1 MTTKTVGKLVKLTTA
16 IGVWPVGSLAKVIPA
31 PYKTIPYSK
40 VNSTGER
47 KEFVEAPEDKAIWI
61 IMSNPDQIDA
71 HPKFPVYE
79 NEIEEFVRDN

>member
-1 MTTKTVGKLVKLTTA
+1 MTVKTVGKLIKLVTA
-16 IGVWPVGSLAKVIPA
+16 IGAWPVGSLGKVIPG
-31 PYKTIPYSK
+31 PYRTIPYSK

-47 KEFVEAPEDKAIWI
+47 KEFVDTDGAIWV

-79 NEIEEFVRDN
+79 NEIEEYVRDN